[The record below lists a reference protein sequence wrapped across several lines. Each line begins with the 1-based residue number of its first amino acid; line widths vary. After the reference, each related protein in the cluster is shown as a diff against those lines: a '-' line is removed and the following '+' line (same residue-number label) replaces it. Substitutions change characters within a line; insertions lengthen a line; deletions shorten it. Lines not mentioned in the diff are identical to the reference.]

1 MDLDKIIASRH
12 SIREYASKDVTYKTI
27 GEILDIAKNAPSSSN
42 VQNWRFIIVKDK
54 SKKEKIAKS
63 CLDQLWMSK
72 APVHIVVCYD
82 ERNIKTLFPKEYVE
96 YSIQNVSIIS
106 TLIMLKATELG
117 LGTCWVAVSNQR
129 EISSILKI
137 PDFIIPSVIITLGYA
152 NNYHKKTTR
161 NQLNTMLHFEEYG
174 KKQID
179 TSIFPLSK
187 HVKKLKENYKFTKI

>member
-161 NQLNTMLHFEEYG
+161 NQLNTVLHFEEYG

-187 HVKKLKENYKFTKI
+187 HVKKLKNYKFTKI